1 MKTVQICER
10 GECGG
15 ECYRCRL
22 AAMERRAITAEADL
36 QQLREA
42 VDEMRHAQ
50 KQFFRCRTLQA
61 MHVARR
67 AEKHVDDLLAPRLF

>member
-22 AAMERRAITAEADL
+22 AAMEQRAVTAEADL

-50 KQFFRCRTLQA
+50 KQFFRSKSGPALR
-61 MHVARR
+61 VARR
-67 AEKHVDDLLAPRLF
+67 AEQHVDDLLAPRLF